1 MNLHGRTFRVLRN
14 DGPGAEVTTD
24 TVFHFRQEDVHGKT
38 IVHAD
43 YRGGG
48 VVMGKLV
55 GVLEGHKMRHSYVQ
69 VNRQGE
75 LQRGSSTDE
84 IELTPE
90 GKLRLIDRWQWET
103 QEGSGL
109 CILEEI

>member
-1 MNLHGRTFRVLRN
+1 MNLHGKTFRVLRN

-24 TVFHFRQEDVHGKT
+24 TVFHFRQEQIGGQA

-55 GVLEGHKMRHSYVQ
+55 GVLEGEKMRHCYVQ
-69 VNRQGE
+69 VNAKGE

-84 IELTPE
+84 LELTPE

-103 QEGSGL
+103 KVGSGV